1 MFDMR
6 LINADVVE
14 CYIKQHINAL
24 DNNAQHYSFEDVPV
38 EAVKAVLRDILRKVQ
53 AQPEVGDKDEID

>member
-1 MFDMR
+1 MFNMR

-14 CYIKQHINAL
+14 SYIKQHINAL

-53 AQPEVGDKDEID
+53 TQPEVGDKDEID